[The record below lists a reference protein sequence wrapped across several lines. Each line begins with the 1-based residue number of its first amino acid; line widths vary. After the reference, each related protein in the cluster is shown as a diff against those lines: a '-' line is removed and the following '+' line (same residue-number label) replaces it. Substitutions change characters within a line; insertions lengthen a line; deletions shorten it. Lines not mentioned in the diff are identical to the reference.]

1 MSRLHRGCRGFK
13 SLIAHHISKVMKET
27 TKIIEVT
34 KCGTSEKV
42 LVNIQYITNVFPTQS
57 TAGVRYSDIYFTNGA
72 SLPISETVEE
82 VKDLIDV
89 AL

>member
-1 MSRLHRGCRGFK
+1 
-13 SLIAHHISKVMKET
+13 MKET
-27 TKIIEVT
+27 TRLIEVT

-42 LVNIQYITNVFPTQS
+42 LVNTQYVTNVFPTQS
-57 TAGVRYSDIYFTNGA
+57 SAGVRYSDIYFTNGA

-82 VKDLIDV
+82 VKDLIDA

>member
-1 MSRLHRGCRGFK
+1 M
-13 SLIAHHISKVMKET
+13 AISMVLGPKPRDAIPSSA
-27 TKIIEVT
+27 II
-34 KCGTSEKV
+34 
-42 LVNIQYITNVFPTQS
+42 FPFFA
-57 TAGVRYSDIYFTNGA
+57 AGVRYSDIYFTNGS

>member
-1 MSRLHRGCRGFK
+1 MSEAKIVELTK
-13 SLIAHHISKVMKET
+13 S
-27 TKIIEVT
+27 
-34 KCGTSEKV
+34 GTEEKV
-42 LVNIQYITNVFPTQS
+42 LVNLNYITNVFPTQS